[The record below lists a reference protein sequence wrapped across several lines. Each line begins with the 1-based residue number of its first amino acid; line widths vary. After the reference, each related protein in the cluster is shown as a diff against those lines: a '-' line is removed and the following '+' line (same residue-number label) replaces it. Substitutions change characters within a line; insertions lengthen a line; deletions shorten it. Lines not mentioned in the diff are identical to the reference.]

1 MLCGWLGASA
11 PHPLPRTLSEMPQTQ
26 MRAGSCLKVVR
37 TDGLRGSTDP
47 QTHGDER
54 PSASGC
60 CARVL
65 DGAGGLVGVRHA
77 GARRAIEC
85 TRLSCL
91 HNDRAGAHTRAQYRP
106 KRAGTP
112 PRSPRKA
119 SRQPGRAARSFL
131 GWNNTSSVLFLDIS
145 MLTSRERGELTGI
158 MPSGRLHHTYST
170 LHTG

>member
-1 MLCGWLGASA
+1 MGRGARGEAVLMLCGWLGASA

-65 DGAGGLVGVRHA
+65 DGAGGLVGVRHEEHFEHLIVHVSLA
-77 GARRAIEC
+77 LTTTEQER
-85 TRLSCL
+85 T
-91 HNDRAGAHTRAQYRP
+91 H
-106 KRAGTP
+106 
-112 PRSPRKA
+112 
-119 SRQPGRAARSFL
+119 ARSIAP
-131 GWNNTSSVLFLDIS
+131 NAQ
-145 MLTSRERGELTGI
+145 ELPPG
-158 MPSGRLHHTYST
+158 PQ
-170 LHTG
+170 